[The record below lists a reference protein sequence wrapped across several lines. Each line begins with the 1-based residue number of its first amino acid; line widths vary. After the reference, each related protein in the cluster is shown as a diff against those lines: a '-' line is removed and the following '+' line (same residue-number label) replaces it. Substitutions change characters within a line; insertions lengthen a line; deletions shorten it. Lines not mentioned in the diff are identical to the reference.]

1 MILHKPVKFVIEEI
15 VTDNV
20 DEDHRMGDCEWR
32 RKDAEVGNWS
42 KTPNALK
49 V

>member
-20 DEDHRMGDCEWR
+20 DEDHRIGESERR

-42 KTPNALK
+42 KTPNALT

>member
-15 VTDNV
+15 VTDYV
-20 DEDHRMGDCEWR
+20 DEDHRIEESERR
-32 RKDAEVGNWS
+32 RKDVEVGNWS
-42 KTPNALK
+42 KTSNALK